1 MKNRVLFFAF
11 FVFMLGLALF
21 VDHAQA
27 MPYNSTLQNS
37 TLQNSTLQNS
47 TLQNSTLPATPDGT
61 LPSTPNGTLPD
72 ATSTP

>member
-27 MPYNSTLQNS
+27 MPYSSTLQNS
-37 TLQNSTLQNS
+37 R
-47 TLQNSTLPATPDGT
+47 LQNSTLPATPDGT
-61 LPSTPNGTLPD
+61 LPNATSTPNGTIPGGTIP
-72 ATSTP
+72 A